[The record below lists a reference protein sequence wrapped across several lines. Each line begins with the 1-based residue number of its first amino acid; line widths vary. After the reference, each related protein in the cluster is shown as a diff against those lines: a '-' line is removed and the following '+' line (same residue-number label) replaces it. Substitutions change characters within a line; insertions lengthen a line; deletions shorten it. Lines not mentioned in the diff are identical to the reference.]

1 MKKVYKK
8 ISPMSLIERFNLGMR
23 LWRVKQQRE
32 HKDYAREMRKENLY
46 NHVKKDMMSENLYIL
61 ICTVIYS
68 LILFSFCV
76 IAFLLACNL
85 SVKILL

>member
-1 MKKVYKK
+1 MKQIKPKLKK
-8 ISPMSLIERFNLGMR
+8 MTLSEKLFFYLNRFEQKR
-23 LWRVKQQRE
+23 RKEV
-32 HKDYAREMRKENLY
+32 KDYAREMRKENLY
-46 NHVKKDMMSENLYIL
+46 NHVKKDMMSDNLYIL

>member
-1 MKKVYKK
+1 MKQIKPKLKK
-8 ISPMSLIERFNLGMR
+8 MTLSEKLFFYLNRFEQKR
-23 LWRVKQQRE
+23 RKEV
-32 HKDYAREMRKENLY
+32 KDYANRKENLY

-76 IAFLLACNL
+76 VAFLLACNL
-85 SVKILL
+85 AVKILL